1 MTRDV
6 LVKGLVDLA
15 LQFRES
21 IDWNELSIS
30 NLGKVKSEDALDCGY
45 DVFIEIT
52 AISDLFGS
60 RLAFSVVNDQVAEN
74 SVGHV
79 VYSLESEDITDVSIQ
94 YAAEQLIASNEVYL
108 MLDSDEPSGQTKHTF
123 DLSNVDEHQI
133 KKYTAKSTPIK
144 KEEPEK
150 VEAVAT
156 PAKEPVAEAT
166 QPAQQAVVSELEEFL
181 DLLTW
186 SGVIGAIKLK
196 LVLYG
201 YSMDHGKEGL
211 KQEFEKFTPAG
222 KQKYGKFFKQ
232 MRIKHQYERE

>member
-1 MTRDV
+1 MNLDFHKCAIRSNRA
-6 LVKGLVDLA
+6 K
-15 LQFRES
+15 
-21 IDWNELSIS
+21 EL
-30 NLGKVKSEDALDCGY
+30 LEAKFPGQRRAVGECADYLKEVAQQTG
-45 DVFIEIT
+45 
-52 AISDLFGS
+52 
-60 RLAFSVVNDQVAEN
+60 LAFAVQPITTGSILEF
-74 SVGHV
+74 
-79 VYSLESEDITDVSIQ
+79 SLGD
-94 YAAEQLIASNEVYL
+94 YKF
-108 MLDSDEPSGQTKHTF
+108 DEKVLSGVKQ
-123 DLSNVDEHQI
+123 NII

-222 KQKYGKFFKQ
+222 KQKYGKFFRFAK
-232 MRIKHQYERE
+232 